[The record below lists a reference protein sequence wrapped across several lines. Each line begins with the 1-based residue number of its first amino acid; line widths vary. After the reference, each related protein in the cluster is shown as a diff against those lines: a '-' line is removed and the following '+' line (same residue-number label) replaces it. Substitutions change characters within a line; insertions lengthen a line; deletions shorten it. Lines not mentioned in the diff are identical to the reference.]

1 LLDLSKVFGNT
12 SAMNSSIEW
21 HGINLRWAYYEL
33 LADIYQDIRCHHRA
47 YDILHDALLKIAIS
61 PTAIN
66 LEKPHA
72 YLRVIAHNLANDD
85 RRSNKKL
92 ISLTQLEEGGMPGF
106 IHDPAK
112 LAPSP
117 EELILIK
124 QRLEALQCVINSLP
138 PKCREVFWLYRIEE
152 LALKEIATKLSISI
166 NMVSRHITR
175 AMLDLTKLQDQIR

>member
-1 LLDLSKVFGNT
+1 MLGFLKESGNA

-21 HGINLRWAYYEL
+21 HGINLRWAYCEL
-33 LADIYQDIRCHHRA
+33 LPAIYSDIRCHHRA

-66 LEKPHA
+66 LDKPHA
-72 YLRVIAHNLANDD
+72 YLRIIAQNLVSDD
-85 RRSNKKL
+85 RRSNKR
-92 ISLTQLEEGGMPGF
+92 F
-106 IHDPAK
+106 IPLVPNEAFSFQDFTNDVTK

-117 EELILIK
+117 EELTSLK
-124 QRLEALQCVINSLP
+124 QRLEALQMVINSLP
-138 PKCREVFWLYRIEE
+138 PKCREAFWLYRIEE
-152 LALKEIATKLSISI
+152 LALKEIAVKLSISV